1 MGTARGQGGPR
12 VSGPGTGT
20 VPRQAPGGRARM
32 SAAALAAAV
41 VSGLLT
47 GAPAAQAAAPA
58 APDGPS
64 AGSRD
69 DESTRDGLP
78 PVWPRPQK
86 MHAQGGFVPVSTAA
100 TLIAD
105 EDADPHA
112 LRTVRATLRA
122 AGVRTLH
129 ERQPGGDGRSAAFGG
144 LVVRVGTESAGAA
157 LRALR
162 APARDDL
169 PAGGY
174 RLAAGRADGHDTVA
188 LEGTDGAGLFNAAQT
203 LRQLATEHEER
214 HGFPGVSVRDW
225 PTASVRGTTEGFY
238 GQPWTQQERL
248 SQLDFMGRTKQN
260 RYLYAPGDD
269 PFRQAPRWRD
279 PYPAAQRADFRE
291 LADRAARNHVTLG
304 WAVSPGQG
312 LCFSSP
318 GDRKALLRKLDAMRA
333 LGVGAFQLRFED
345 VSYTE
350 WHCDQDADTYGSGP
364 AAAAR
369 AQAELANAV
378 ADHLA
383 TRHPDAAPLSVVPT
397 EFYQKGRTEYRA
409 ALAEKLDD
417 RVEIGWSGVGVVPR
431 TISGT
436 ELARARSAFPRH
448 RLVTMDNYPVNDFA
462 SDRIFLG
469 PYRGR
474 EPAVASG
481 SAALLTNAM
490 KQPRASRI
498 PLFTAADYAWNP
510 RGYRPKESWRAAV
523 DELAGGR
530 GSSAATRA
538 AVHALAGNDA
548 SSMLG
553 SDESAYVRPLLENF
567 WREYGNGPG
576 SGLDRAA
583 EELRDAFTTMRT
595 APSKVPEG
603 LGREVK
609 PWLTQLSRLGAAG
622 ERSVDMLVAQLGGDG
637 AAAWKAQLE
646 VRRLRAESRGSKVTV
661 GKGVLADFTDKAL
674 KLSESWSGGSPGPK
688 GKSGSGRT
696 GKGDD
701 GTGDGGARPTVSG
714 SPEGAPD
721 HPLSAAAD
729 GDPSTSYRA
738 AVPPATA
745 TFTPQQP
752 PMLVPPAAA
761 AEPGTGDG
769 GDAGGGRP
777 ARDALT
783 VRLPEP
789 RPLRAVTVLTGP
801 DSGTRGTVEAHVPGK
816 GWQRLGALSRTGWT
830 HLATGGHEARADA
843 VRLVWSQDAKP
854 PVVHEITPWYA
865 DTPEAS
871 LSLPRTTVDAAIGG
885 GTTRVTARL
894 TGNRPTDVRDK
905 VTVHAPKGF
914 TVRTPARTTVR
925 RGGTVDVPLRI
936 SADSSV
942 GTGSYRIPVS
952 FGGERRT
959 LTVRAYPR
967 TSGPDLARGARAT
980 SSGDETKD
988 FPAAAVAD
996 GKRGTRWSS
1005 PAEDGAWVQVELAER
1020 ARVGQVV
1027 LRWQD
1032 AYAARYRIQVSPDGK
1047 HWRTAATVRDGEGGK
1062 ESVRMDSPKDTRF
1075 VRVVGDK
1082 RATRFGISLWSMEV
1096 YAVDSSGRAKHA
1108 RRDGDKDGG

>member
-1 MGTARGQGGPR
+1 
-12 VSGPGTGT
+12 
-20 VPRQAPGGRARM
+20 M

-41 VSGLLT
+41 VSGLLA

-129 ERQPGGDGRSAAFGG
+129 ERQPGGDGRSVPPPPAASSYGWAPS
-144 LVVRVGTESAGAA
+144 RPAPPCAPP
-157 LRALR
+157 RATT
-162 APARDDL
+162 L

-417 RVEIGWSGVGVVPR
+417 RVEIGWSGVGGVPR
-431 TISGT
+431 
-436 ELARARSAFPRH
+436 AP
-448 RLVTMDNYPVNDFA
+448 
-462 SDRIFLG
+462 
-469 PYRGR
+469 
-474 EPAVASG
+474 
-481 SAALLTNAM
+481 SAAPNSPA
-490 KQPRASRI
+490 
-498 PLFTAADYAWNP
+498 
-510 RGYRPKESWRAAV
+510 
-523 DELAGGR
+523 
-530 GSSAATRA
+530 
-538 AVHALAGNDA
+538 HA
-548 SSMLG
+548 
-553 SDESAYVRPLLENF
+553 
-567 WREYGNGPG
+567 
-576 SGLDRAA
+576 
-583 EELRDAFTTMRT
+583 
-595 APSKVPEG
+595 APS
-603 LGREVK
+603 
-609 PWLTQLSRLGAAG
+609 
-622 ERSVDMLVAQLGGDG
+622 
-637 AAAWKAQLE
+637 
-646 VRRLRAESRGSKVTV
+646 
-661 GKGVLADFTDKAL
+661 
-674 KLSESWSGGSPGPK
+674 
-688 GKSGSGRT
+688 
-696 GKGDD
+696 
-701 GTGDGGARPTVSG
+701 
-714 SPEGAPD
+714 
-721 HPLSAAAD
+721 
-729 GDPSTSYRA
+729 
-738 AVPPATA
+738 
-745 TFTPQQP
+745 
-752 PMLVPPAAA
+752 
-761 AEPGTGDG
+761 PGT
-769 GDAGGGRP
+769 
-777 ARDALT
+777 
-783 VRLPEP
+783 
-789 RPLRAVTVLTGP
+789 
-801 DSGTRGTVEAHVPGK
+801 
-816 GWQRLGALSRTGWT
+816 
-830 HLATGGHEARADA
+830 
-843 VRLVWSQDAKP
+843 
-854 PVVHEITPWYA
+854 
-865 DTPEAS
+865 
-871 LSLPRTTVDAAIGG
+871 
-885 GTTRVTARL
+885 
-894 TGNRPTDVRDK
+894 
-905 VTVHAPKGF
+905 
-914 TVRTPARTTVR
+914 
-925 RGGTVDVPLRI
+925 
-936 SADSSV
+936 
-942 GTGSYRIPVS
+942 
-952 FGGERRT
+952 
-959 LTVRAYPR
+959 
-967 TSGPDLARGARAT
+967 
-980 SSGDETKD
+980 
-988 FPAAAVAD
+988 
-996 GKRGTRWSS
+996 
-1005 PAEDGAWVQVELAER
+1005 AW
-1020 ARVGQVV
+1020 
-1027 LRWQD
+1027 
-1032 AYAARYRIQVSPDGK
+1032 
-1047 HWRTAATVRDGEGGK
+1047 
-1062 ESVRMDSPKDTRF
+1062 
-1075 VRVVGDK
+1075 
-1082 RATRFGISLWSMEV
+1082 
-1096 YAVDSSGRAKHA
+1096 
-1108 RRDGDKDGG
+1108 